1 MSNVIEN
8 EYNFEL
14 FDNTRYIIGE
24 KIGEGSYGY
33 VYKVIDINSA
43 NKDLYALKILKP
55 GYSKKYIEYLIKYS
69 ANDPENVENLY
80 RSYRGKRPIL
90 HQYRMI
96 FLEKIFL
103 PEGELYTG
111 YASFSELANFGNLD
125 QYLKEHKNLNYSDR
139 LEIVTS
145 VLSGIQELHCRSICH
160 SALKAENIL
169 VFKKSETAKNSRNS
183 RNKNEKPSKLDIEI
197 SLSDFSVIP
206 SFSERSLISPNEFY
220 ASYTSPNNMKFPNNG
235 YSFEDDI
242 YSFGLFLWQVA
253 YNDTPFLKEFKEINN
268 IKLINAFST
277 VNNAQSP
284 NHDEDVVLPIQNDT
298 SKAIPYEYKKKIE
311 ERNEELKLLESYN
324 QIQQST
330 HYMRDNYKL
339 NINRQGRPE
348 RHSQN
353 NELLKLYNLI
363 VENQLRPEVGSTIPN
378 RYRDL
383 ILKCWDNQPNK
394 RPDLVTIE
402 EEVDKLRNS
411 SYKNKMMCLDYKL
424 SDRQSKSLSRCLND
438 GNASTYIHTNTPK
451 KEKTKSVWDK
461 LNPRNS
467 IMKIINK
474 TGVGSHGIGRSDLR
488 KTTNLFDDADSQSMD
503 MTSSKNPLLH
513 QNEIEMENI
522 NTPELGYSGVP
533 IGHSENNYTTI
544 NIDNANDSVV
554 IETNPSPLTPDSN
567 VNDTT
572 YSNAQQSYEA
582 STSYT
587 TDNTNNISF
596 TNQNNDAMM
605 EYPSI
610 TTNDTTFSVNYSYDD
625 NENENSLVY
634 PDLELDDD
642 VDIEV
647 LEEYEK
653 LNMGSKKKP
662 EISDPLNSEKVNIRR
677 KHAGFS
683 GIENI
688 NKIPIFDFTEEVKEE
703 VKNEVKERKTELA
716 RFSTYNISKNYVDY
730 NNNKRNTLFAFLET
744 KNNNNTND
752 DIELSSSEENL
763 NFYDQD
769 DINRLTKR
777 TGSTNSIKDD
787 LRNSEKIKNDLNI
800 TPSEFIS
807 SPIAINND
815 VSEGDRE
822 MYRYQV

>member
-1 MSNVIEN
+1 
-8 EYNFEL
+8 
-14 FDNTRYIIGE
+14 
-24 KIGEGSYGY
+24 
-33 VYKVIDINSA
+33 
-43 NKDLYALKILKP
+43 
-55 GYSKKYIEYLIKYS
+55 
-69 ANDPENVENLY
+69 
-80 RSYRGKRPIL
+80 
-90 HQYRMI
+90 
-96 FLEKIFL
+96 
-103 PEGELYTG
+103 
-111 YASFSELANFGNLD
+111 
-125 QYLKEHKNLNYSDR
+125 
-139 LEIVTS
+139 
-145 VLSGIQELHCRSICH
+145 
-160 SALKAENIL
+160 
-169 VFKKSETAKNSRNS
+169 
-183 RNKNEKPSKLDIEI
+183 
-197 SLSDFSVIP
+197 
-206 SFSERSLISPNEFY
+206 
-220 ASYTSPNNMKFPNNG
+220 
-235 YSFEDDI
+235 
-242 YSFGLFLWQVA
+242 
-253 YNDTPFLKEFKEINN
+253 
-268 IKLINAFST
+268 
-277 VNNAQSP
+277 
-284 NHDEDVVLPIQNDT
+284 
-298 SKAIPYEYKKKIE
+298 
-311 ERNEELKLLESYN
+311 
-324 QIQQST
+324 
-330 HYMRDNYKL
+330 
-339 NINRQGRPE
+339 
-348 RHSQN
+348 
-353 NELLKLYNLI
+353 
-363 VENQLRPEVGSTIPN
+363 
-378 RYRDL
+378 
-383 ILKCWDNQPNK
+383 
-394 RPDLVTIE
+394 
-402 EEVDKLRNS
+402 
-411 SYKNKMMCLDYKL
+411 MCLDYKL